1 MKRVWLLLLVAL
13 FISLLSPVQ
22 AQDERLT
29 VIGSTTIVADVLQ
42 HVAGDAADVVSLM
55 QYGQNPHT
63 FEPTGQDI
71 ALLDEADVVFVN
83 GAGFEEGLLPVF
95 EEGTNSTLVEIS
107 ACVNILSFGADMH
120 EHEGEDADHDHE
132 GEDADH
138 DHEGEAGEHDHEL
151 DAACMGYYE
160 TLGLE
165 LHEDEAH
172 LGMLHEITCGAHE
185 HEDEGAEEED
195 EHEPGSCDPHIWTDV
210 QNVMLWTL
218 YARDVLS
225 ELDPMHADVYAANAA
240 AYVGELQ
247 ALDAEVEA
255 ILAPIPE
262 ERRVLVTN
270 HQALGYMAYRYD
282 LQMVGTVIPGG
293 STTAE
298 PSAED
303 VAALIEVI
311 EDYGV
316 PAIFTENIVS
326 NTLATQIAEATGA
339 QIAQLYTGSLNSDAP
354 TYVDYMRYN
363 ATTIAAALGE

>member
-1 MKRVWLLLLVAL
+1 MKRVWLLLVGAVLL
-13 FISLLSPVQ
+13 SLLNPVQ

-83 GAGFEEGLLPVF
+83 GAGYEEGLLPVF
-95 EEGTNSTLVEIS
+95 EEGTSSMLVEIS

-120 EHEGEDADHDHE
+120 EHEGEDADHEHE
-132 GEDADH
+132 GEDA
-138 DHEGEAGEHDHEL
+138 EHAHEL
-151 DAACMGYYE
+151 DAACAGYYE
-160 TLGLE
+160 TLGIE

-172 LGMLHEITCGAHE
+172 LGLLHEISCGANE
-185 HEDEGAEEED
+185 HEEDAAEGAEEEHT
-195 EHEPGSCDPHIWTDV
+195 HEPGSCDSHIWTDV

-240 AYVGELQ
+240 SYVAELQ
-247 ALDAEVEA
+247 ALDTEIEA

-270 HQALGYMAYRYD
+270 HRAFGYMAYRYD
-282 LQMVGTVIPGG
+282 LEMVGTVIPGG

-303 VAALIEVI
+303 IAALIEVI

-326 NTLATQIAEATGA
+326 DTLATQIAESTGA
-339 QIAQLYTGSLNSDAP
+339 QITQLYTGSLNSDIP
-354 TYVDYMRYN
+354 TYVEYMRYN